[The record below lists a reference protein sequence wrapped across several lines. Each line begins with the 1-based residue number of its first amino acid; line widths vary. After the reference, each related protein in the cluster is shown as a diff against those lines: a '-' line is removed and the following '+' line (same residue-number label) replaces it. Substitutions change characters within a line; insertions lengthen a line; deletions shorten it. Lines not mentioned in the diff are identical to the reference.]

1 MYKERFETIFRVAR
15 RITSSFD
22 IGDILETIR
31 EEALTAIPELQEVC
45 LLVTEPDAQHH
56 VRPLRCGQETEDI
69 KCLLCERGWPTVPS
83 EQVTTGDTACCG
95 PSEDSGGQLT
105 LEETAE
111 SLSEILLPIYDGDK
125 PFAYLDATAKEGAGL
140 GKKDRILLKDLAD
153 MATNVIISAQ
163 EHRRI
168 TKEKVA
174 LNQILEHLRPFVPAT
189 VQRIVET
196 NPDAPPLE
204 KKEVDVSIL
213 FLDIADYTRISE
225 TYTKE
230 KVNSIMERY
239 FSGFLDEIYAHG
251 GDINETAGDGLMVIF
266 QGAASDNALNAVRA
280 ALAIRRRTSDI
291 NAELQNSFESIVVNM
306 GINSGVAAVG
316 MSRFQGTAG
325 VRMTF
330 TATGPVTNLASRI
343 ASAAI
348 NGDVLIGPETA
359 SRIEKEIS
367 LHDRGVMN
375 FKNIKDPVNVFSPI
389 PPSRTRVEDDR

>member
-15 RITSSFD
+15 KITSSFD

-31 EEALTAIPELQEVC
+31 EEALTAVPELQEVC
-45 LLVTEPDAQHH
+45 LLVTEPDAQDHM
-56 VRPLRCGQETEDI
+56 RPLQCSQETENI
-69 KCLLCERGWPTVPS
+69 KCRLCERGWPTVPS
-83 EQVTTGDTACCG
+83 EQATTSDTACCG
-95 PSEDSGGQLT
+95 PSEDGGGQSALD
-105 LEETAE
+105 ETAE
-111 SLSEILLPIYDGDK
+111 SLSEVLLPIYDGDK
-125 PFAYLDATAKEGAGL
+125 PFAYLDAIAKEGAGL

-168 TKEKVA
+168 TQEKLA
-174 LNQILEHLRPFVPAT
+174 LNRILEHLRPFVPAT

-266 QGAASDNALNAVRA
+266 QGAAADNALNAVRA

-291 NAELQNSFESIVVNM
+291 NAELQNSFESIEVNM
-306 GINSGVAAVG
+306 GINSGIAAVG

-330 TATGPVTNLASRI
+330 TAAGPVTNLAARI

-359 SRIEKEIS
+359 TRIEKEIS

-375 FKNIKDPVNVFSPI
+375 FKNIKDPVHVFSLI
-389 PPSRTRVEDDR
+389 PS